1 MWAQRKVKL
10 SRRND
15 WSSDFSHLG
24 EVQMANAKEIIF
36 WVYKVNIYFLRYRI
50 NNNTN
55 IKLTYFQVTSR
66 FNTRFKSRILL
77 FNN

>member
-1 MWAQRKVKL
+1 M
-10 SRRND
+10 
-15 WSSDFSHLG
+15 SSDFPHLG
-24 EVQMANAKEIIF
+24 EVQMTKAKEIIF